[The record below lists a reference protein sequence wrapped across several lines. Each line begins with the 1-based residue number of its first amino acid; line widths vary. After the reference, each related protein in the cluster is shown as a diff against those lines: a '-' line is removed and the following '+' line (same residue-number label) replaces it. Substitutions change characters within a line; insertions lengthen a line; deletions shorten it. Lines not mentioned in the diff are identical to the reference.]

1 MDGELDK
8 NTKFYG
14 RIEREDGSHYTEEF
28 EFRFGLKRSFC
39 AGRLFRRKTGWMFR
53 PVFLSGRWERQDF
66 SG

>member
-14 RIEREDGSHYTEEF
+14 RIGREDGSHYTEEF

-39 AGRLFRRKTGWMFR
+39 ADRLFRRKNRT
-53 PVFLSGRWERQDF
+53 PFL
-66 SG
+66 

>member
-14 RIEREDGSHYTEEF
+14 RIEREDGSHYTKEF

-39 AGRLFRRKTGWMFR
+39 TGR
-53 PVFLSGRWERQDF
+53 
-66 SG
+66 